1 MHFVNLMSFLGGC
14 IPRQSFREPDTY
26 LGTFSMKSIRHVA
39 AGILMQDL
47 SCTLA
52 VDVDRARSE
61 CIGRSSISY
70 MLVSSMSRSSLTD
83 RN

>member
-47 SCTLA
+47 SCDQA
-52 VDVDRARSE
+52 VDVDRARSI
-61 CIGRSSISY
+61 CVGNSNTGY
-70 MLVSSMSRSSLTD
+70 MHSKQACAD
-83 RN
+83 HH